1 MENPALEPYTST
13 SRFNE
18 HAPKRLY
25 FFHWNC
31 HPKTDITPILGL
43 RGTEIKASEYAFDG
57 ALVGVGCGDV
67 QRLGFLHLYDI
78 GLSDRF
84 TGSAPVGANESALSQ
99 LGTSEVPGHHD
110 RDSPQFGTID
120 VIQDGLASRA
130 AWLSI
135 IVDSKALVAHSQA
148 PGKAV
153 VAGVRVLGSDGLYEA
168 HGLISSCDWSTV
180 PEKPRALDWLRL
192 YVHGPGEC

>member
-43 RGTEIKASEYAFDG
+43 RGTEVKASEYAFDR

-67 QRLGFLHLYDI
+67 QRLGFLHLDDI
-78 GLSDRF
+78 RLSDRF
-84 TGSAPVGANESALSQ
+84 TGRAPVGANESPLPE
-99 LGTSEVPGHHD
+99 LGASEVSGHD
-110 RDSPQFGTID
+110 DDYAAQFSTID
-120 VIQDGLASRA
+120 VVEDGLAPGA
-130 AWLSI
+130 ARFSI
-135 IVDSKALVAHSQA
+135 IVHSKALVSHSQA
-148 PGKAV
+148 PGKTV
-153 VAGVRVLGSDGLYEA
+153 VAGIGVLGSDGL
-168 HGLISSCDWSTV
+168 
-180 PEKPRALDWLRL
+180 
-192 YVHGPGEC
+192 